1 MATTITTLE
10 QATVAVPLTLNTTM
24 ATLAVAVLTKTGSG
38 ITTEKGERDQG
49 DERRERNS
57 EKTLHFFLRRRD
69 SKRRMRFAGRRHAD
83 VDSGRPPNRSIQ
95 EHTFASRQPVGTT
108 RGTPLQVL
116 QVGENSRKNELGKG

>member
-1 MATTITTLE
+1 MTTVE
-10 QATVAVPLTLNTTM
+10 QATVAAPLTMNATV
-24 ATLAVAVLTKTGSG
+24 ATLAMAVLTKTGSG
-38 ITTEKGERDQG
+38 VTTDKGECDQG

-69 SKRRMRFAGRRHAD
+69 SKRRMRFAGRRHAE

-95 EHTFASRQPVGTT
+95 EHTFASWQPVGTT

-116 QVGENSRKNELGKG
+116 QVGENSQKNELGKG